1 MKFLRTTFFAAA
13 LLIAGTSFAATPAQE
28 MSAAALKFRAAL
40 TQEQR
45 AKAIYELSND
55 ERFDWHFIPKP
66 RKGLPFKEMTDDQ
79 KKLAQALIKSAL
91 SADGYGKVT
100 NIMSLE
106 NILKDIEAKTPT
118 APVRDPVMYFITIF
132 GSPEKSEWG
141 WRLEGHH
148 LSMNFFIYDGKLA
161 SVTPSFLGTNPAEV
175 RDGARKGLRILAREE
190 DLARELVKSFTDE
203 QKKIA
208 IIATNAPRDI
218 ITANSRKAKALEPV
232 GLISSKMTM
241 KQAGLLIDLLNEYVG
256 RYRTEIAHDDL
267 VRIKRAGYDKLQF
280 AWAGGLEPGQGSYYR
295 IQGPTFLM
303 EFDNTQNNANHI
315 HAVWR
320 DLEKDFGDDVLAKH
334 YEQTPHGK

>member
-1 MKFLRTTFFAAA
+1 
-13 LLIAGTSFAATPAQE
+13 
-28 MSAAALKFRAAL
+28 MSAAAQKFRDAL

-45 AKAIYELSND
+45 AKAIYELSSD

-66 RKGLPFKEMTDDQ
+66 RKGLPFKEMTDEQ
-79 KKLAQALIKSAL
+79 KKLAHTLIKSAL

-100 NIMSLE
+100 SIMSLE
-106 NILKDIEAKTPT
+106 NILKEIEAKTPT

-175 RDGARKGLRILAREE
+175 RDGARKGLRILAGEE
-190 DLARELVKSFTDE
+190 DLARTLVKSFSDE
-203 QKKIA
+203 LKKIA
-208 IIATNAPRDI
+208 VITNVAPRDI
-218 ITANSRKAKALEPV
+218 ITGNARKAKFLEP
-232 GLISSKMTM
+232 
-241 KQAGLLIDLLNEYVG
+241 AGLSYSKLDGSQKKHLVALIYEYLH
-256 RYRTEIAHDDL
+256 RYRAEISDKDME
-267 VRIKRAGYDKLQF
+267 RIHKAGLDKTSF
-280 AWAGGLEPGQGSYYR
+280 AWSGGLEPGQGSYYR

-334 YEQTPHGK
+334 YEQTPHAK